1 MKNKPISPIQKTGYQ
16 VVDDKLRAANSYLK
30 TIDMNKL
37 HETIRQAQKEK

>member
-1 MKNKPISPIQKTGYQ
+1 MKNKPISATQKTGYQ

-37 HETIRQAQKEK
+37 HETIRQVQKEK

>member
-1 MKNKPISPIQKTGYQ
+1 MKNKPTSPTQKAGYH